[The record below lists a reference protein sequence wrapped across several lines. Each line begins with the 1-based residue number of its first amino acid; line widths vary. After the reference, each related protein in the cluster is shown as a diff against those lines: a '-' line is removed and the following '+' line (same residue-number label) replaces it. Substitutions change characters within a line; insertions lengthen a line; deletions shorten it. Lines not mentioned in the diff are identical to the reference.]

1 MEQLKMLKEQ
11 IVSAIQGQMGNLQNV
26 DTSELGDAIDMVKDL
41 AEAIYYCTITEAMDE
56 KGKESEKEGGQQHIM
71 YYPPIAYYTEKIRE
85 PYYPERDM
93 DRGDNRMYYP
103 EMNPR
108 YYGGGSSGGGNSGG
122 GSSSGGGGTRGY
134 SSSTDSS
141 ETGRS
146 GGQRRTYMEAR
157 KYHTDKSMHMKEL
170 EKYIQDLGSDLTE
183 MISGASPEEKQLLQR
198 KLTMLA
204 NKVTDA

>member
-1 MEQLKMLKEQ
+1 MEQLKMMKEQ
-11 IVSAIQGQMGNLQNV
+11 IMGAIQGQMGNLQNV
-26 DTSELGDAIDMVKDL
+26 DTKELGEAIDMVKDL

-56 KGKESEKEGGQQHIM
+56 KSEENKGGQNNIM
-71 YYPPIAYYTEKIRE
+71 YYPPVAYYTERIRE

-93 DRGDNRMYYP
+93 DRGNNRMYYP

-108 YYGGGSSGGGNSGG
+108 YYGGEGSSTNEGTGGRSSAG
-122 GSSSGGGGTRGY
+122 GSSEG
-134 SSSTDSS
+134 
-141 ETGRS
+141 GRS
-146 GGQRRTYMEAR
+146 GSQRRTYMEAR

>member
-1 MEQLKMLKEQ
+1 MEQLKMMKEH

-26 DTSELGDAIDMVKDL
+26 DAKELGEAIDMVKDL
-41 AEAIYYCTITEAMDE
+41 AEAIYYCTITEAM
-56 KGKESEKEGGQQHIM
+56 SEKDEDKEKSGGQHIM
-71 YYPPIAYYTEKIRE
+71 YYPPIAYYTERIRE

-93 DRGDNRMYYP
+93 DRGSNRMYYP
-103 EMNPR
+103 ETNPR
-108 YYGGGSSGGGNSGG
+108 YYGGEGSSMNEGTNSRSSAG
-122 GSSSGGGGTRGY
+122 GSSEG
-134 SSSTDSS
+134 
-141 ETGRS
+141 GRS
-146 GGQRRTYMEAR
+146 GSQRRTYMEAR

-183 MISGASPEEKQLLQR
+183 MIAGASPEEKQLLQR